1 MLLGKAALNISEEM
15 CGTYPGALKVLTLT
29 DSVIS
34 FPCFNMGTIE
44 LLSAVFMYTMASGVT
59 SGPSFTAIFHTQ

>member
-1 MLLGKAALNISEEM
+1 MLLGKAALNISEM
-15 CGTYPGALKVLTLT
+15 YGTYPGALKVL
-29 DSVIS
+29 VIS

-59 SGPSFTAIFHTQ
+59 SGPSFTDIFHTQ